1 MVCEFCHRLWVLKRP
16 DHPASGDCR
25 FCSNCM
31 IVKQIPVDPNA
42 AELDGSHPEP
52 EVAS

>member
-1 MVCEFCHRLWVLKRP
+1 
-16 DHPASGDCR
+16 
-25 FCSNCM
+25 M